1 MRVIASTLG
10 LVLYFET
17 RKELKG
23 VIQHLQGHL
32 EWIEKENVEPPYLYS
47 AFDDRIPRDEI
58 DKMLDE
64 LKERK

>member
-1 MRVIASTLG
+1 MRVIASPLG

-23 VIQHLQGHL
+23 VIKHLQGHL

-47 AFDDRIPRDEI
+47 TFDDRIPTEEI

-64 LKERK
+64 LKGQR